1 MQRVTARFI
10 IKPLVLIALLTQL
23 AFAEEGIFFK
33 RNSLHQVDSI
43 NNIYLISAQIDFQ
56 LTPYLKQALMNGV
69 VLNTGIYIGLGERRS
84 WWWNKTDS
92 ISTINYQLKYHALS
106 RHFLLTRNDTN
117 ENWNYRSLSTALRSM
132 GRIVNHKLP
141 GLSLNT
147 LDGNHY
153 LFMGVRLSPST
164 LRLPLKIQSLFSD
177 EYSLSSEVVSWPLP

>member
-1 MQRVTARFI
+1 MQSVFARFI

-23 AFAEEGIFFK
+23 AFAEDGIFIK
-33 RNSLHQVDSI
+33 RSSLYQADSI
-43 NNIYLISAQIDFQ
+43 NNVYLLSAQIDFQ
-56 LTPYLKQALMNGV
+56 LTPYLEQALMNGV
-69 VLNTGIYIGLGERRS
+69 VLKTGIYVGLGEYRS
-84 WWWNKTDS
+84 WWWNKTDP

-117 ENWNYRSLSTALRSM
+117 ENWNYRSLPTALRNM
-132 GRIVNHKLP
+132 GRIINHKLP

-177 EYSLSSEVVSWPLP
+177 QYSLSSEVVSWPLP

>member
-1 MQRVTARFI
+1 MQTAIARLL
-10 IKPLVLIALLTQL
+10 IKPLLLLALLTQL

-33 RNSLHQVDSI
+33 RHSIHQVDSI
-43 NNIYLISAQIDFQ
+43 NNVYLVSAQIDFQ
-56 LTPYLKQALMNGV
+56 LTPYLEQALMNGV
-69 VLNTGIYIGLGERRS
+69 VLTTGIYIGLGERRS

-92 ISTINYQLKYHALS
+92 LSSINYQLKYHALS

-132 GRIVNHKLP
+132 GSIVNYKLP
-141 GLSLNT
+141 GLSMNT

-177 EYSLSSEVVSWPLP
+177 KYSLSSEVVSWPLK